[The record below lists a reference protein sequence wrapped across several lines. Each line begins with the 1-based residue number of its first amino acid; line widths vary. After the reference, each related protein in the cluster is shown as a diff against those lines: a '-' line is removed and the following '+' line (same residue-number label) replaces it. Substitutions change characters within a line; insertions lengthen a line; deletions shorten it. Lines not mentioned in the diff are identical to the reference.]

1 MTQLELACLSKRVSL
16 LHKQIQDM
24 FCSFWLNKF
33 FDLLAGLARFM
44 RVSLV
49 STLSFNHVIAHPR
62 KPDMFYFFTEAP
74 YNQNKVC
81 NKHGVFTWETGWP
94 IKWPGYTCRQNEKN
108 LTHLLN
114 QPWLKGQSVQYNQP
128 LSYIGIFEIT
138 FSEIQSM
145 RRYFLLCFR
154 TAAYN

>member
-1 MTQLELACLSKRVSL
+1 MVYLLGKRV
-16 LHKQIQDM
+16 DP
-24 FCSFWLNKF
+24 
-33 FDLLAGLARFM
+33 
-44 RVSLV
+44 
-49 STLSFNHVIAHPR
+49 LSGQATH
-62 KPDMFYFFTEAP
+62 
-74 YNQNKVC
+74 
-81 NKHGVFTWETGWP
+81 
-94 IKWPGYTCRQNEKN
+94 RQNEKN

-138 FSEIQSM
+138 FSEILSM